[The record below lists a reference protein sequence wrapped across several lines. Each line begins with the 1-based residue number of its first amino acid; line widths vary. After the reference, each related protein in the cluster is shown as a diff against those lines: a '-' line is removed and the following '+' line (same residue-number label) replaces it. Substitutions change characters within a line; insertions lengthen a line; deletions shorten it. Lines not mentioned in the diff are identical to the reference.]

1 MVTQFDRRFP
11 RRVFPARSIASPGA
25 RLVPSLH
32 RLRDLGSGVTFLFV
46 LSFGLLAYTWLGYP
60 ALVRLFAWM
69 RKPTVRSDGGSAT
82 VTVVIA
88 SRDDDYTLIERL
100 RNVAESDY
108 PRECLEAVVALDAAR
123 TSSNLAASLPDLGFP
138 VTVVQ
143 GDLPGGK
150 AGALNAGVHAAHGDT
165 LVFTDS
171 AQRFTATT
179 IGRLASALAGDVRL
193 GAVSGALHLEGA
205 RGGRV
210 SVAEWYW
217 RYERWLRYWEARL
230 HSAVGVTGAV
240 YAMRRSLWTPLPAGL
255 ILDDLYTPM
264 QLILGGHRVG
274 FVRDATGDAPAVPVR
289 PVRGQLLHLAWR
301 AAPLAHVLWGARCY
315 MVPWQDG
322 TVLVGATVEEAGF
335 AEDVTVAGVHT
346 LLSAAAELV
355 PDTMSAHF
363 KEARVG
369 LRPATTDTVP
379 VIGPSPEM
387 PGLFYATGHYR
398 NGILLAPLTAVMLAD
413 GILEGRWHRLLDA
426 TSPARFHARDVFRA
440 QA

>member
-1 MVTQFDRRFP
+1 MLETLGVRTEWREGADIFRLA
-11 RRVFPARSIASPGA
+11 PAIAPAAVAALFIPDHALVSAPG
-25 RLVPSLH
+25 LV
-32 RLRDLGSGVTFLFV
+32 R
-46 LSFGLLAYTWLGYP
+46 
-60 ALVRLFAWM
+60 ALVRAGEAHGV
-69 RKPTVRSDGGSAT
+69 TYRSGT
-82 VTVVIA
+82 RVTKITRHGERLSVHIEPPPARCGRHAPQPLSETLDADNVVIA
-88 SRDDDYTLIERL
+88 
-100 RNVAESDY
+100 
-108 PRECLEAVVALDAAR
+108 
-123 TSSNLAASLPDLGFP
+123 
-138 VTVVQ
+138 
-143 GDLPGGK
+143 
-150 AGALNAGVHAAHGDT
+150 AGSWSGQIDT
-165 LVFTDS
+165 
-171 AQRFTATT
+171 
-179 IGRLASALAGDVRL
+179 G
-193 GAVSGALHLEGA
+193 E
-205 RGGRV
+205 
-210 SVAEWYW
+210 
-217 RYERWLRYWEARL
+217 
-230 HSAVGVTGAV
+230 
-240 YAMRRSLWTPLPAGL
+240 
-255 ILDDLYTPM
+255 
-264 QLILGGHRVG
+264 
-274 FVRDATGDAPAVPVR
+274 APAVPVR

-322 TVLVGATVEEAGF
+322 TVLVGATVEEVGF

-355 PDTMSAHF
+355 PDTMSARF